1 MSTGFERRFAAELRH
16 ELEAL
21 RGQWLWFVILGVLLV
36 VLGMVALS
44 SVVIASL
51 AVAMAIGILLLIAGI
66 GETIGAFWCRGWSG
80 FFMHMLSGVLSIV
93 IGALFIHHPATAD
106 LALTVLI
113 ASFLMVGGIFKIISA
128 LSYRFATWGWPLVS
142 GIIDLILGVMI
153 WQEWPTSAF
162 WVIGLFLGINLIF
175 RGFNWI
181 SLGFALRSTPPAAKV

>member
-1 MSTGFERRFAAELRH
+1 MSTGFERRFASELRH

-21 RGQWLWFVILGVLLV
+21 HGQWIWFVILGALLV

-51 AVAMAIGILLLIAGI
+51 AVAVAIGVLLLIAGI
-66 GETIGAFWCRGWSG
+66 GETIGAFWCRRWSG
-80 FFMHMLSGVLSIV
+80 FFMHLLSGILSIV
-93 IGALFIHHPATAD
+93 VGVIFFRHPATAD
-106 LALTVLI
+106 VALTILI
-113 ASFLMVGGIFKIISA
+113 ASFLLVGGIFKIVAA
-128 LSYRFATWGWPLVS
+128 LSYRFASWGWPLMS
-142 GIIDLILGVMI
+142 GIIDVILGVMI

-181 SLGFALRSTPPAAKV
+181 GLGFALHSMPPAAKV

>member
-21 RGQWLWFVILGVLLV
+21 HGRWIWFVILGALLV
-36 VLGMVALS
+36 VLGLVALS

-51 AVAMAIGILLLIAGI
+51 AVAVAIGILLLIAGI

-93 IGALFIHHPATAD
+93 IGVLFFRNPATAD

-113 ASFLMVGGIFKIISA
+113 ASFLLVGGIFKIITA

-142 GIIDLILGVMI
+142 GIIDLVLGVMI

-181 SLGFALRSTPPAAKV
+181 SLGIALRSMPPAATV